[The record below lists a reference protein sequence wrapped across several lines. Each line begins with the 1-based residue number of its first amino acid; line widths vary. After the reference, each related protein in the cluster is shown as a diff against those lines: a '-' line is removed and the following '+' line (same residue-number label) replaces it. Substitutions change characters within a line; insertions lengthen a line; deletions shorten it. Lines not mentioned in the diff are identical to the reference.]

1 MTPQEQL
8 CEKMRQ
14 EQNKYYDW
22 LTAQPPEEILRHAYE
37 YSVREDIILATEEMN
52 LTPAQVRELLKSPAP
67 LADVYKDF
75 SKLETDY
82 MSIVAQCVEDRAD
95 DLLKK
100 EMQQNPPKVYRQ
112 SISYARQHD
121 EVQQYRESYRL
132 NERCGDEINGAI
144 AFHYD
149 GMHLDDGAVEQVVAE
164 YGLERTK
171 YVLAAAIQIR
181 DGDGRI
187 SRTNE
192 ELSLIHISEPTR
204 P

>member
-100 EMQQNPPKVYRQ
+100 EQQ
-112 SISYARQHD
+112 
-121 EVQQYRESYRL
+121 
-132 NERCGDEINGAI
+132 
-144 AFHYD
+144 
-149 GMHLDDGAVEQVVAE
+149 
-164 YGLERTK
+164 
-171 YVLAAAIQIR
+171 
-181 DGDGRI
+181 
-187 SRTNE
+187 
-192 ELSLIHISEPTR
+192 
-204 P
+204 

>member
-100 EMQQNPPKVYRQ
+100 EQQQNPPKVYRQ
-112 SISYARQHD
+112 SITYADYRELPRQHRR
-121 EVQQYRESYRL
+121 QNSYGVR
-132 NERCGDEINGAI
+132 A
-144 AFHYD
+144 
-149 GMHLDDGAVEQVVAE
+149 GAVGGNRRLRIRPWLLHLYLSAGPR
-164 YGLERTK
+164 GL
-171 YVLAAAIQIR
+171 ADCSR
-181 DGDGRI
+181 DWPRNF
-187 SRTNE
+187 R
-192 ELSLIHISEPTR
+192 
-204 P
+204 

>member
-100 EMQQNPPKVYRQ
+100 EQQQNPPKVYRQ
-112 SISYARQHD
+112 SITYARQHN

-144 AFHYD
+144 ALHYD
-149 GMHLDDGAVEQVVAE
+149 GMRLGDGAVGIRFGAH
-164 YGLERTK
+164 
-171 YVLAAAIQIR
+171 QICVGSGHSNPR
-181 DGDGRI
+181 RRWAHFPHKRRMGKFCAPYQGHGRAWV
-187 SRTNE
+187 
-192 ELSLIHISEPTR
+192 
-204 P
+204 

>member
-100 EMQQNPPKVYRQ
+100 EQQQNPPKVYRQ
-112 SISYARQHD
+112 SITYARQHN

-132 NERCGDEINGAI
+132 NERCGDEINGALRWY
-144 AFHYD
+144 AL
-149 GMHLDDGAVEQVVAE
+149 G
-164 YGLERTK
+164 
-171 YVLAAAIQIR
+171 
-181 DGDGRI
+181 
-187 SRTNE
+187 
-192 ELSLIHISEPTR
+192 
-204 P
+204 